1 MWEIIKVIILSI
13 VEGVTE
19 FLPVSSTGHLILV
32 NQFVDLKP
40 EAFSNAFMV
49 IIQLG
54 AILAVV
60 AIYFDKLNPFSKK
73 KLNGGGYPTS
83 IESLSGRKKLIN
95 KSYYWFTQNKT
106 VTLWLKIIVA
116 AIPAAV
122 LGVLFDDKI
131 DELLFKPIPVAIAL
145 VTYGIVIIFMESKN
159 KGKLNYK
166 VEDVFQVTYKMA
178 LIIGFFQVLA
188 MWPGTSR
195 SAATIIGAMIL
206 GLNRKAAA
214 DFSFFLA
221 IPTMLGATL
230 LKIVKTT
237 GLTSS
242 QWGLIALGF
251 ILSFFVAY
259 VVIKKFLSYIQRNDF
274 AIFGYYRVILGVIVF
289 SYFLIF

>member
-242 QWGLIALGF
+242 QWGLIVLGF

-274 AIFGYYRVILGVIVF
+274 AIFGYYRVVLGVIVF
-289 SYFLIF
+289 LYFLIF